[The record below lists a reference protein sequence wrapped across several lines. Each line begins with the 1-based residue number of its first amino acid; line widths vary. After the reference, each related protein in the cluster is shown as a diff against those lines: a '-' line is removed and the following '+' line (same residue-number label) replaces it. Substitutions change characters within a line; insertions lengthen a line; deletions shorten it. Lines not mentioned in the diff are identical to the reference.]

1 MIDYGSYRVPIR
13 FRSSGKWNAINSLI
27 HLEVPVRRRVEKDR
41 KEDLSKCQMEFEKQ
55 PLIAESNDAGKFPV
69 HLRLGAQQQAIY
81 ELSGF
86 TAVIRAKA

>member
-1 MIDYGSYRVPIR
+1 
-13 FRSSGKWNAINSLI
+13 
-27 HLEVPVRRRVEKDR
+27 
-41 KEDLSKCQMEFEKQ
+41 MEFEKQ
-55 PLIAESNDAGKFPV
+55 PLIAELNDVGMLPV